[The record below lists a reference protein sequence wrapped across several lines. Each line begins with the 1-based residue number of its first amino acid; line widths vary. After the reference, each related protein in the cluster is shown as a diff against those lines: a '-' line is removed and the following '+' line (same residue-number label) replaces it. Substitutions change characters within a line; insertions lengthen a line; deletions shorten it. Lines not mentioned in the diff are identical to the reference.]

1 MHQEG
6 KNGPIEPNS
15 AAADANIET
24 ASEGKRASKEGGRDQ
39 RIKVEDD
46 EDDEYQPSSPIT
58 DKDIQAGNS
67 PAMGMDQRKRKAT
80 EDIGTMGGKGKRLT
94 RSKSGNQPAGAQT
107 SYVQPKVS
115 QLSFSEPPTDAN
127 KNPTPAAHIYRHG
140 GGVFVRPKVG
150 WQFREVKGI
159 TKVWFDGKWRPLIQD
174 QPSFKGVRE
183 VGGWI
188 VPIMAR
194 SKDASLEQRR
204 RWERQ
209 GRVEFNSLF

>member
-15 AAADANIET
+15 PVADADIET
-24 ASEGKRASKEGGRDQ
+24 ASEGKRASKEGGRDR

-67 PAMGMDQRKRKAT
+67 PAMGMSQRKRKAT

-94 RSKSGNQPAGAQT
+94 RSKSGNQPAGQQT
-107 SYVQPKVS
+107 SHVQPKVC
-115 QLSFSEPPTDAN
+115 QLSFSEPPPGAN
-127 KNPTPAAHIYRHG
+127 KNLTAAAHYYRDG
-140 GGVFVRPKVG
+140 GGVFIRPKVG
-150 WQFREVKGI
+150 WQFREIKGI

-174 QPSFKGVRE
+174 QPNFKGVCE
-183 VGGWI
+183 KGGWI

-209 GRVEFNSLF
+209 GRVEFNSPF